1 MKRREAEQAKS
12 AQAAASGGA
21 ETPQAASGGAE
32 APQAVATKPAPT
44 GADIVAGVVPGV
56 TMPSLQVGQP
66 TVAPTNGY
74 SEVLQAHHDRG
85 GLIAEQY
92 RAIRTALLAQYP
104 DRRFCLMVTSSDE
117 GEGKTVTTLNTA
129 IMLAER
135 RDSSVIVVDSD
146 LRKGQ
151 VANLLHGKTHLGL
164 ADVLRGK
171 AKLKDVIQPTVYP
184 NFSFVPGGR
193 VSAEEVSELL
203 SRPEMGEIIAE
214 LRQAYDCVL
223 VDTPTV
229 AFVADTGVLGHAVN
243 QALMVVRM
251 NKTSRDSVDRAVRLL
266 RAANVTV
273 VGMVLTHQ
281 QYHVPNYLY
290 KYS

>member
-1 MKRREAEQAKS
+1 MKRREAEQAKT
-12 AQAAASGGA
+12 AQPAAGGGA
-21 ETPQAASGGAE
+21 ETPQAA
-32 APQAVATKPAPT
+32 ATKPAGT
-44 GADIVAGVVPGV
+44 DVAGYATAASLPAGPAIVV
-56 TMPSLQVGQP
+56 S
-66 TVAPTNGY
+66 ANGY

-104 DRRFCLMVTSSDE
+104 DQRFCLMVTSAEES
-117 GEGKTVTTLNTA
+117 EGKTVTTLNTA

-135 RDSSVIVVDSD
+135 RDSSVVVVDSD

-151 VANLLHGKTHLGL
+151 VASLLRGKTGPGLADMLHGK
-164 ADVLRGK
+164 AR
-171 AKLKDVIQPTVYP
+171 LKDIIQPTVYP
-184 NFSFVPGGR
+184 NLFFVAGGR

-203 SRPEMGEIIAE
+203 SRPEMGEIIVE
-214 LRQAYDCVL
+214 LRQTYDCVL
-223 VDTPTV
+223 VDTPPV

-251 NKTSRDSVDRAVRLL
+251 NKTSVDSVDRAVRLL
-266 RAANVTV
+266 RAANVSV

>member
-1 MKRREAEQAKS
+1 MANVFDAMKRREAEQAKTAES
-12 AQAAASGGA
+12 APNSRADTSH
-21 ETPQAASGGAE
+21 AE
-32 APQAVATKPAPT
+32 AIKPV
-44 GADIVAGVVPGV
+44 GADAARGTPPVP
-56 TMPSLQVGQP
+56 TASLQMAH
-66 TVAPTNGY
+66 TTIASTNGY

-85 GLIAEQY
+85 GVIAEQY

-104 DRRFCLMVTSSDE
+104 DRRFCLMVTSASAS
-117 GEGKTVTTLNTA
+117 EGKTVTTLNTA

-135 RDSSVIVVDSD
+135 RDSSVVVVDSD

-151 VANLLHGKTHLGL
+151 VAALLRGKTSPGL
-164 ADVLRGK
+164 TDVLHGK

-184 NFSFVPGGR
+184 NLSFVSGGR
-193 VSAEEVSELL
+193 ASSEEVSELL

-223 VDTPTV
+223 VDTPPV
-229 AFVADTGVLGHAVN
+229 ALVADTGVLGHAVN

-251 NKTSRDSVDRAVRLL
+251 NKTNMDSVDRAVRLL
-266 RAANVTV
+266 RAANVSV